1 MSDFLKNLKAAA
13 DSTGANQSEVKSGD
27 FEKMIYPEGGV
38 RLRFVSYVE
47 LGKHEKTWKGVKKTP
62 NIARLGFEVS
72 GPRHPP
78 VVGNDGIPRP
88 LIVYIEETLSQ
99 DPKANFVKLFSLLNH
114 ARAASHAIYLLGEA
128 YIGKLVHRRFKRK
141 DDPVDP
147 EKWTG
152 LDYKLRDDTGYTIRA
167 PFREDEDTGEMIS
180 VQVVPALTPLSGFLW
195 DAPSQEQ
202 WDSIFVPG
210 EFPERKNAAGVVVA
224 QAKSKNI
231 TQERIMRAANFKGSP
246 IYALLTKAGV
256 NLDLAPP
263 PADHEEEGSDDAPGE
278 PSAAR
283 GATSATAAAP
293 NAAGKVETGTKP
305 AASLDDDDI
314 PW

>member
-13 DSTGANQSEVKSGD
+13 DSTGVNQSEVKSGD
-27 FEKMIYPEGGV
+27 FEKTIYPEGVV

-47 LGKHEKTWKGVKKTP
+47 LGKHEKTFKGVTKVP
-62 NIARLGFEVS
+62 NVVRLGFEVS
-72 GPRHPP
+72 GPRHAPII
-78 VVGNDGIPRP
+78 GNDSIPRP
-88 LIVYIEETLSQ
+88 LVVYIEETLSQ

-114 ARAASHAIYLLGEA
+114 ARSAEHCIYLLGEA
-128 YIGKLVHRRFKRK
+128 YLGKLVHRRFKRR

-152 LDYKLRDDTGYTIRA
+152 LDYKLRDETGYTIRA
-167 PFREDEDTGEMIS
+167 PFKEDIDTGELLP
-180 VQVVPALTPLSGFLW
+180 VTVGPALTPLAGFLW

-210 EFPERKNAAGVVVA
+210 EFPERKNDAGVVTA
-224 QAKSKNI
+224 AARSKNI
-231 TQERIMRAANFKGSP
+231 TQERITHAVNFKGSP
-246 IYALLTKAGV
+246 IYALLVKAGV

-263 PADHEEEGSDDAPGE
+263 PTGEEEGGPGE
-278 PSAAR
+278 PDAA
-283 GATSATAAAP
+283 GVESITAAAP
-293 NAAGKVETGTKP
+293 NAAGKVKAGSKQTDP
-305 AASLDDDDI
+305 LDDDI

>member
-1 MSDFLKNLKAAA
+1 MSDFLKNLKTAA
-13 DSTGANQSEVKSGD
+13 DSTGANQAEVKSGD
-27 FEKMIYPEGGV
+27 FAKTVYPEGMV

-78 VVGNDGIPRP
+78 IVGNDGIPRP
-88 LIVYIEETLSQ
+88 LIVYLEETLSQ
-99 DPKANFVKLFSLLNH
+99 GPNANFVKLFSLLNH
-114 ARAASHAIYLLGEA
+114 ARAASHAVYLLGEA
-128 YIGKLVHRRFKRK
+128 YVGQLIHRKFKRK

-147 EKWTG
+147 GSWTG
-152 LDYKLRDDTGYTIRA
+152 LDYKLRDETGYTIRA
-167 PFREDEDTGEMIS
+167 PFKEDMDTGEMVP
-180 VQVVPALTPLSGFLW
+180 VQVGPALTPLSAFLW

-210 EFPERKNAAGVVVA
+210 EFPERKNAAGVVTA
-224 QAKSKNI
+224 QARSKNV
-231 TQERIMRAANFKGSP
+231 TQERIMRAVNFKGSP
-246 IYALLTKAGV
+246 IYALLMKAGV

-263 PADHEEEGSDDAPGE
+263 PGDEEEDTPGE
-278 PSAAR
+278 SGAAAGAPSV
-283 GATSATAAAP
+283 TAAAP
-293 NAAGKVETGTKP
+293 NAAGKVTSGRPP
-305 AASLDDDDI
+305 AGPGEDDDI

>member
-1 MSDFLKNLKAAA
+1 MTDFLKNLKAAA
-13 DSTGANQSEVKSGD
+13 DATGANQSEVKSGD
-27 FEKMIYPEGGV
+27 FEKTIYPEGVV

-78 VVGNDGIPRP
+78 IVGNDGIPRP
-88 LIVYIEETLSQ
+88 LIVYVEETLSQ

-114 ARAASHAIYLLGEA
+114 ARAASHAVYLLGEA
-128 YIGKLVHRRFKRK
+128 YIGKLVHRRYKRK

-152 LDYKLRDDTGYTIRA
+152 LDYKLRDENGYTIRA
-167 PFREDEDTGEMIS
+167 PFKEDMDTGEMIA
-180 VQVVPALTPLSGFLW
+180 VQVGPALTPLAAFLW

-210 EFPERKNAAGVVVA
+210 EFPERKNAAGAVIA
-224 QAKSKNI
+224 KAKSKNI

-246 IYALLTKAGV
+246 IYAILMKAGV

-263 PADHEEEGSDDAPGE
+263 PADEDEEGDGAGE
-278 PSAAR
+278 ATAAS

-293 NAAGKVETGTKP
+293 NAAGKIESGAKP
-305 AASLDDDDI
+305 AGTDIDDDI